1 MAGLSRSDEERMA
14 ASYARNHHVSRE
26 HLDRYLAEFD
36 FRHSTCE
43 TTRHGARQH
52 ARGPRRWAEV
62 DLPPT
67 RTDVSASRRRSR

>member
-43 TTRHGARQH
+43 TTDTERVNMLVDRVGGRRLTYRQP
-52 ARGPRRWAEV
+52 AQ
-62 DLPPT
+62 T
-67 RTDVSASRRRSR
+67 